1 MPDAF
6 LGHTPI
12 AHQILAGC
20 AACRRFFQ
28 RLEKET
34 GCLSIALTDAVLQ
47 LLFCLRG
54 TDVGCRNLDAGAL
67 CKLLNCFRIRQAIQL
82 ADKGDDVAT
91 LAAAVAVERIAL
103 RIDRKRRCFL
113 IVKGAATNV
122 VAAPFRKLY
131 SFPRDIQKT
140 CTSLD
145 FFYRLFGYAS
155 SASALPPLRTLVRR
169 SNRGLLFRFLCR
181 LGHAFLA
188 AQLRRLRN
196 CWLLL
201 LRLRLHAGGLQR
213 LLKPILVPC
222 ENPVN

>member
-1 MPDAF
+1 MPDAS
-6 LGHTPI
+6 LGHTPV

-67 CKLLNCFRIRQAIQL
+67 GKLLNCFRIRQAIQL

-113 IVKGAATNV
+113 IVKGA
-122 VAAPFRKLY
+122 Y
-131 SFPRDIQKT
+131 I
-140 CTSLD
+140 
-145 FFYRLFGYAS
+145 
-155 SASALPPLRTLVRR
+155 
-169 SNRGLLFRFLCR
+169 
-181 LGHAFLA
+181 
-188 AQLRRLRN
+188 
-196 CWLLL
+196 
-201 LRLRLHAGGLQR
+201 
-213 LLKPILVPC
+213 I
-222 ENPVN
+222 